1 VKRCPG
7 KGIRGAARFQCT
19 VAPASPRV
27 IATEAGN
34 ELRRLGSRRQPKM
47 RSNVRVGLRAA
58 RFHARGEW
66 QLGSRLSVSGRRRE
80 GPESAHRRQPSDRDA
95 LDFIEADLIAPTI
108 VELRRARRR
117 MVRHGRGLLERAA
130 VFQIG
135 RDSGCPEAVV
145 AELGFDAGCGRTP
158 ADHCVPR
165 IL

>member
-1 VKRCPG
+1 VPRSSRATALHLVEKRSHG
-7 KGIRGAARFQCT
+7 DVR
-19 VAPASPRV
+19 SLPRERV
-27 IATEAGN
+27 
-34 ELRRLGSRRQPKM
+34 
-47 RSNVRVGLRAA
+47 RS
-58 RFHARGEW
+58 
-66 QLGSRLSVSGRRRE
+66 
-80 GPESAHRRQPSDRDA
+80 SAHRRQPSDRNA

>member
-1 VKRCPG
+1 
-7 KGIRGAARFQCT
+7 
-19 VAPASPRV
+19 
-27 IATEAGN
+27 
-34 ELRRLGSRRQPKM
+34 
-47 RSNVRVGLRAA
+47 
-58 RFHARGEW
+58 
-66 QLGSRLSVSGRRRE
+66 
-80 GPESAHRRQPSDRDA
+80 
-95 LDFIEADLIAPTI
+95 
-108 VELRRARRR
+108 